1 MAATDPSR
9 EKYILSTGE
18 QAAERL
24 FLLNEI
30 FGPGTRELLLVAGI
44 SPGMRVVEIGC
55 GTGLVSLW
63 MAQVVGTG
71 GSVTAM
77 DVSHDQL
84 RVAERSAVAAGVTN
98 VSFQAASAY
107 DTSLP
112 EQSFDLVYSRFLM
125 CHLTQPLKALAEM
138 RRLLKSGGVL
148 VCEDHDDGGIL
159 TEPPTRAYKRLV
171 EISQAVNRAHG
182 LDSYI
187 GLKLPRLMR
196 DAGFSTPEVRT
207 NQITLLRGTGKRF
220 WEITLREAA
229 DDILAAGASTHDEL
243 ESICAE
249 MRTIAEDDS
258 ILLMLARVTQ
268 VWARV
273 WTKAYARR

>member
-1 MAATDPSR
+1 
-9 EKYILSTGE
+9 
-18 QAAERL
+18 
-24 FLLNEI
+24 
-30 FGPGTRELLLVAGI
+30 
-44 SPGMRVVEIGC
+44 
-55 GTGLVSLW
+55 
-63 MAQVVGTG
+63 MAQVVGAG

-77 DVSHDQL
+77 DVSNDQL
-84 RVAERSAVAAGVTN
+84 RVAERNAAAAGATN
-98 VSFQAASAY
+98 VTFQAASAY

-187 GLKLPRLMR
+187 GLKLPRLIQK
-196 DAGFSTPEVRT
+196 AGFANPEVQVD
-207 NQITLLRGTGKRF
+207 QIAVLRGPAKMF
-220 WEITLREAA
+220 WELTLREAGA
-229 DDILAAGASTHDEL
+229 AILKARASSPDEL
-243 ESICAE
+243 EAIYQE
-249 MRTIAEDDS
+249 M
-258 ILLMLARVTQ
+258 Q
-268 VWARV
+268 
-273 WTKAYARR
+273 